1 MQIIQFDQ
9 RLLISSQYNRKGVTV
24 LSKKR
29 PWPINFKKLLLMN
42 MLVAL
47 ATVMCLQTAMAEKV
61 LAQKVSLDQKN
72 ATVTQLLT
80 TIEKQ
85 TGYTFF
91 YRKNDVEHMKPIS
104 VSLQNVTVED
114 ALNYIFKD
122 QPCSYQVQNKL
133 IVLKKRVLTP
143 VTEASSIHQDRL
155 VGGTITDSLG
165 SPIPGVSVLIKGTSK
180 GTSSNAEGNYQLQA
194 EKGQVLVFRNIGY
207 QEKEVTIGEGVK
219 VDVVLVSASE
229 GLEEVVVIGY
239 GSQQRRD
246 VTGSVAPI
254 SMENVRGQ
262 AISSPDQAL
271 TGQVSGVN
279 VSTSNGTPGGGPRI
293 QVRGIGAIGAG
304 SEPLYVI
311 DGFPIPSSSG
321 QQSNPMSAINPQDIA
336 SMTVLKDAS
345 ATAIYG
351 SRGANGV
358 IIITTKRGASGKPVI
373 QFSGSTGLQEVPQTG
388 RPDLM
393 NGQEFAQWRKEAIM
407 DKIRFEEGR
416 EPTLEDVPELYRDP
430 SLIGEG
436 TNWFDEVTRVAP
448 MTDLNLSVS
457 GGTEK
462 IKTYVSAGYFNQ
474 EGVMLN
480 TGFDRFSI
488 RTNVDA
494 NLSDRFKVG
503 INLSPSLTFTRGG
516 VNGQGRDEGFDI
528 ASPIPPVYN
537 EDGSY
542 NAYIQS
548 PGSFGV
554 PNPVMFLNETTN
566 KASRIKLLMNT
577 YAEYS
582 ILENLKFKTTF
593 NVDYEDGNS
602 EYFRP
607 SILGNQNAAPPS
619 VPSGQYIQS
628 KYLNWLNENTLNYD
642 FNTAN
647 GHTLTALIGFTVQ
660 SQKNQSADF
669 TGNQFPD
676 DDIKTLN
683 GAARIT
689 GGTDKSDWSLI
700 SYLARANYS
709 YLDKYLVTATVR
721 TDGSSRFGV
730 NNRWGTFPSLALGW
744 RASEETFLK
753 DVTWLDDLK
762 FRASYGF
769 TGNFNIG
776 NYSYM
781 SNIGTN
787 DYVFNGTLA
796 SGRVM
801 NTLGNPSLGWEKM
814 REFNAGI
821 DFVGFNNRLIFS
833 VDYYHRN
840 TQDLLLN
847 VEIPE
852 SSGFSTVTE
861 NRGDVLNKG
870 LEFALNSVNI
880 AKDNF
885 NWSTNFNI
893 SFNRNKVLALGRSD
907 DPIYSGVSSEGN
919 PTNITKIG
927 SPVGLLFGYVAEG
940 IYQNEADLAQ
950 YPSFPGAIP
959 GNMRFRDV
967 NGDGQITP
975 VEDFDVIGNPYPDF
989 TWGITNS
996 LRFKNWDFR
1005 VLVVGS
1011 VGAEMLRAT
1020 NFYTGNIDG
1029 VFNVRKEIADRWR
1042 SPEQPGNGKVPTTN
1056 GTGRGR
1062 VMYRDTHS
1070 YSVEKTDYAWIRNIT
1085 LGYTLPNGIG
1095 KNKFIQQVRLYGTVQ
1110 NAFLF
1115 TGYSG
1120 NPEGTNYNR
1129 EDTGALVP
1137 GIDYSNYPV
1146 PRIFT
1151 LGANLTF

>member
-1 MQIIQFDQ
+1 MQINQFDKGLCLCSLCISAKDI
-9 RLLISSQYNRKGVTV
+9 LLAE
-24 LSKKR
+24 KR
-29 PWPINFKKLLLMN
+29 WFIDLKKLFFMN
-42 MLVAL
+42 MWLVVLTTA
-47 ATVMCLQTAMAEKV
+47 CLQTAVAEKI
-61 LAQKVSLDQKN
+61 LAQKVSLNREN
-72 ATVTQLLT
+72 ATVAQLLVN
-80 TIEKQ
+80 IEQQ

-91 YRKNDVEHMKPIS
+91 YKKNDIELMKPLS
-104 VSLQNVTVED
+104 VSLKNVSVET
-114 ALNYIFKD
+114 ALNYIFRD
-122 QPCSYQVQNKL
+122 QPCSFQIKDKL
-133 IVLKKRVLTP
+133 IVLQKRQASTESQQP
-143 VTEASSIHQDRL
+143 VIQQEHIVS
-155 VGGTITDSLG
+155 GTVTDSAGL
-165 SPIPGVSVLIKGTSK
+165 PIPSVSVLIKGSAK
-180 GTSSNAEGNYQLQA
+180 GTSTNTDGAYQIQA
-194 EKGQVLVFRNIGY
+194 NPGQVLVFRNIGF
-207 QEKEVTIGEGVK
+207 QEKEVSVGDGQRI
-219 VDVVLVSASE
+219 DVVLDASFE
-229 GLEEVVVIGY
+229 GLEEVVIIGY

-311 DGFPIPSSSG
+311 DGFPIPSSSD
-321 QQSNPMSAINPQDIA
+321 QQSNPMSALNPQDIA

-358 IIITTKRGASGKPVI
+358 IIITTKRGASGKPTV
-373 QFSGSTGLQEVPQTG
+373 QLSASTGLQEVPQTG

-416 EPTLEDVPELYRDP
+416 EPTLEDVPELYRNP
-430 SLIGEG
+430 ELIGKG

-448 MTDLNLSVS
+448 MTDINLSVS

-462 IKTYVSAGYFNQ
+462 MKTYISAGYFNQ

-480 TGFDRFSI
+480 TGFDRFSL

-494 NLSDRFKVG
+494 DLSDRFKVG
-503 INLSPSLTFTRGG
+503 LNVSPSLTYTRGG
-516 VNGQGRDEGFDI
+516 VRGQGRDEGFDI
-528 ASPIPPVYN
+528 ASSIPAVYN
-537 EDGSY
+537 PDGSY

-548 PGSFGV
+548 PGTFGV
-554 PNPVMFLNETTN
+554 PNPVMVLNETTN
-566 KASRIKLLMNT
+566 KASRIKVLMNT
-577 YAEYS
+577 YAEYR
-582 ILENLKFKTTF
+582 ILNNLRFKTTF

-619 VPSGQYIQS
+619 VPSGRYIQS

-642 FNTAN
+642 LNTDN
-647 GHTLTALIGFTVQ
+647 GHSLTALVGFSVQ

-676 DDIKTLN
+676 DDIETLN
-683 GAARIT
+683 AAARIT

-700 SYLARANYS
+700 SYLARANYA

-721 TDGSSRFGV
+721 SDGSSRFGS
-730 NNRWGTFPSLALGW
+730 NNRWGVFPSLALGW
-744 RASEETFLK
+744 RISNENFLK
-753 DVTWLDDLK
+753 NVSWLNELK
-762 FRASYGF
+762 LRASYGF

-796 SGRVM
+796 SGRIM
-801 NTLGNPSLGWEKM
+801 NTLGNPNLGWEKM
-814 REFNAGI
+814 RELNTGI
-821 DFVGFNNRLIFS
+821 DFVGFDNRLTVS

-861 NRGDVLNKG
+861 NRGDVLNQG
-870 LEFALNSVNI
+870 LELGINSVNI
-880 AKDNF
+880 AKDHF
-885 NWSTNFNI
+885 NWSTSINV
-893 SFNRNKVLALGRSD
+893 SFNRNKVLALGRSS
-907 DPIYSGVSSEGN
+907 DPIYSGTSSEGN

-927 SPVGLLFGYVAEG
+927 SPVGMLFGYVVEG
-940 IYQNEADLAQ
+940 IYQDEADLER

-959 GNMRFRDV
+959 GNMRFKDV

-989 TWGITNS
+989 TWGVTNT
-996 LRFKNWDFR
+996 LKYKQFDFR

-1042 SPEQPGNGKVPTTN
+1042 SPEQPGSGRVPTTN

-1062 VMYRDTHS
+1062 VMFRDTHS

-1151 LGANLTF
+1151 LGANVSF

>member
-1 MQIIQFDQ
+1 MQINQFDQ
-9 RLLISSQYNRKGVTV
+9 RLLLCSHYNGADNTMPNN
-24 LSKKR
+24 KKLR
-29 PWPINFKKLLLMN
+29 PINIKKFLLMN
-42 MLVAL
+42 MLVVL
-47 ATVMCLQTAMAEKV
+47 ATIMCLETAMAEKIM
-61 LAQKVSLDQKN
+61 AQKISLNQKN
-72 ATVTQLLT
+72 ATVAQLLT
-80 TIEKQ
+80 NIEKQ

-91 YRKNDVEHMKPIS
+91 YRKNDVEEMKPVS

-122 QPCSYQVQNKL
+122 QPCSYQVQDKL
-133 IVLKKRVLTP
+133 IVLKKRVLP
-143 VTEASSIHQDRL
+143 SAHEEPFVRQEHL
-155 VGGTITDSLG
+155 VVGTVKDSLG
-165 SPIPGVSVLIKGTSK
+165 LPIPGVSVLIKGTSK
-180 GTSSNAEGNYQLQA
+180 GTSTNADGNYQLQA

-207 QEKEVTIGEGVK
+207 LEKEVIIGEDAK
-219 VDVVLVSASE
+219 LDVILTSTSE
-229 GLEEVVVIGY
+229 GLDEVVVIGY

-254 SMENVRGQ
+254 AMENVRGQ

-321 QQSNPMSAINPQDIA
+321 QQSNPMSALNPQDIA

-416 EPTLEDVPELYRDP
+416 EPTLADVPEIYRDP

-448 MTDLNLSVS
+448 MTDVNLSVS

-516 VNGQGRDEGFDI
+516 VTGQGRDEGFDI

-548 PGSFGV
+548 PGTFGV
-554 PNPVMFLNETTN
+554 PNPVMFLKETTN

-647 GHTLTALIGFTVQ
+647 GHTLTALVGFTVQ

-709 YLDKYLVTATVR
+709 YLEKYLVTATVR

-753 DVTWLDDLK
+753 NVKWLDDLK

-821 DFVGFNNRLIFS
+821 DFVGFNNRLTFS

-861 NRGDVLNKG
+861 NRGDVLNRG
-870 LEFALNSVNI
+870 LELGLNSVNI
-880 AKDNF
+880 SKDNF
-885 NWSTNFNI
+885 NWSTNLNI

-959 GNMRFRDV
+959 GNMRFKDV

-996 LRFKNWDFR
+996 LRFKNWDLR

-1095 KNKFIQQVRLYGTVQ
+1095 KDKFIKQVRLYGTVQ

-1129 EDTGALVP
+1129 DDTGALVP

>member
-1 MQIIQFDQ
+1 MQINQFDQ
-9 RLLISSQYNRKGVTV
+9 RVRLCSHDNGAEGTIPN
-24 LSKKR
+24 
-29 PWPINFKKLLLMN
+29 NKKLRSVNIKKFLLMN
-42 MLVAL
+42 MLVVL
-47 ATVMCLQTAMAEKV
+47 ATIMCLETATAEKIM
-61 LAQKVSLDQKN
+61 AQKVSLNQKN
-72 ATVTQLLT
+72 ATVAQLLT
-80 TIEKQ
+80 NIEKQ

-91 YRKNDVEHMKPIS
+91 YRKNDLEEMKPIS
-104 VSLQNVTVED
+104 VSLQNVSVED

-122 QPCSYQVQNKL
+122 QPCSYQVQDKL
-133 IVLKKRVLTP
+133 IVLKKRVLASVHEEP
-143 VTEASSIHQDRL
+143 VIRQDHL
-155 VGGTITDSLG
+155 VVGTVKDSLG
-165 SPIPGVSVLIKGTSK
+165 LPIPGVSVLIKGTSK
-180 GTSSNAEGNYQLQA
+180 GTSTNADGNYQLQA

-207 QEKEVTIGEGVK
+207 LEKEVIIGEGAK
-219 VDVVLVSASE
+219 LDVVLTSTSE
-229 GLEEVVVIGY
+229 GLDEVVVIGY

-254 SMENVRGQ
+254 AMENVRGQ

-321 QQSNPMSAINPQDIA
+321 QQSNPMSALNPQDIA

-416 EPTLEDVPELYRDP
+416 EPTLADVPELYRDP

-448 MTDLNLSVS
+448 MTDVNLSVS

-516 VNGQGRDEGFDI
+516 VTGQGRDEGFDI

-548 PGSFGV
+548 PGTFGV
-554 PNPVMFLNETTN
+554 PNPVMFLKETTN

-647 GHTLTALIGFTVQ
+647 GHTLTALVGFTVQ

-753 DVTWLDDLK
+753 NVKWLDDLK

-821 DFVGFNNRLIFS
+821 DFVGFNNRLTFS

-861 NRGDVLNKG
+861 NRGDVLNRG
-870 LEFALNSVNI
+870 LELGLNSVNI
-880 AKDNF
+880 SKDNF
-885 NWSTNFNI
+885 NWSTNLNI

-959 GNMRFRDV
+959 GNMRFKDV

-996 LRFKNWDFR
+996 LRFKNWDLR

-1095 KNKFIQQVRLYGTVQ
+1095 KDKFIKQIRLYGTVQ

-1129 EDTGALVP
+1129 DDTGALVP